1 MIEILIYVVS
11 TVLTYILGLLSKKFK
26 WNESLPIPVQN
37 ILVGAI
43 VFAIFYI
50 VKRPADIEQALQ
62 QIIIAMGG
70 AGTATLGYDT
80 QKIGK
85 ED

>member
-1 MIEILIYVVS
+1 MIEILVYIVS
-11 TVLTYILGLLSKKFK
+11 TVLTYTLGILSKKFK
-26 WNESLPIPVQN
+26 WNETLPIPMQN
-37 ILVGAI
+37 ILVGI
-43 VFAIFYI
+43 VVFAIFYI
-50 VKRPADIEQALQ
+50 TKRPSDVEAAIR
-62 QIIIAMGG
+62 QIIIALGG